1 VIRVIAAILLGFALS
16 LAFHYFVPAKP
27 PPLVYEQF

>member
-1 VIRVIAAILLGFALS
+1 MKWVLAVLLGVLLS
-16 LAFHYFVPAKP
+16 LAFLYVVPAKP

>member
-1 VIRVIAAILLGFALS
+1 MKILIAVILGILLAV
-16 LAFHYFVPAKP
+16 AFVAVVPAKP